1 MCCLNFELYMGSLSR
16 LYLSDSRSLCHDY
29 HRNNITLVID
39 RNKRGNTGK
48 EYNKKE
54 HLNEDGVPVC
64 TAGHPIIYHGYA
76 FGRWRKKFR
85 CSLAIRKIASCPF
98 QDPCSTSSYGR
109 AVYVADGGDA
119 GPLVYRSDKWKQ
131 IYKNRT
137 STERIN
143 NHVLNNYNL
152 HSMCIRNN
160 KAKFAF
166 FAIMVAIN
174 IHLDSWINVE

>member
-1 MCCLNFELYMGSLSR
+1 MYFR
-16 LYLSDSRSLCHDY
+16 
-29 HRNNITLVID
+29 RNNITPVID
-39 RNKRGNTGK
+39 RNKRRNTGK
-48 EYNKKE
+48 EYNEKE

-64 TAGHPIIYHGYA
+64 TAGHPMIYHGYDPS
-76 FGRWRKKFR
+76 RCRKKFR
-85 CSLAIRKIASCPF
+85 CPLAMGKIASCPF
-98 QDPCSTSSYGR
+98 QDSCSTSSYGR
-109 AVYVADGGDA
+109 TVYVADGDDARNA

-152 HSMCIRNN
+152 HSMRIRNN
-160 KAKFAF
+160 KAKFTF
-166 FAIMVAIN
+166 FAIMAGIN